1 MLSLTSKVDLLS
13 FHTARTDFMAH
24 FSGGNNFERVTR

>member
-1 MLSLTSKVDLLS
+1 VLSLTSEVDLLS
-13 FHTARTDFMAH
+13 SHAARTDFMAH